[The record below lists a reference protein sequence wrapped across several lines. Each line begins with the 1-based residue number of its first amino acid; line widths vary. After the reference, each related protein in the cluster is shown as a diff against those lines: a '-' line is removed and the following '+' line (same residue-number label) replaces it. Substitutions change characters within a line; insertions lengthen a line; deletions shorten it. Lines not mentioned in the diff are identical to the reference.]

1 MGDLLPLL
9 LSVALAAAVQ
19 TVSGFG
25 FSLIMMPLAV
35 LLLGL
40 PTAAPLVAL
49 IGLVVSLV
57 NAVRNRKAVDTRELR
72 VLALVAIV
80 GVPVGVWLL
89 SSVNEDVVKAGLGIL
104 LIAYA
109 SFSLLRPNVGR
120 PIGPQ
125 WGYPAGF
132 IAGCLAGAYNVPGP
146 ALVLYGSLR
155 RWPPD
160 TFRGILQSLFVVTY
174 TFTAATHALTRHID
188 NDILRLF
195 ALSVP
200 AFVLGVGVGSWLDR
214 WLDPSRARQV
224 VNVSM
229 IALGLSLLRTAWPS

>member
-57 NAVRNRKAVDTRELR
+57 NAVRNRKAVDPRELR

-132 IAGCLAGAYNVPGP
+132 IAAAWRV
-146 ALVLYGSLR
+146 R
-155 RWPPD
+155 
-160 TFRGILQSLFVVTY
+160 TTY
-174 TFTAATHALTRHID
+174 RDRPSSCTARYAVGRPTR
-188 NDILRLF
+188 
-195 ALSVP
+195 S
-200 AFVLGVGVGSWLDR
+200 GVSCNPCSW
-214 WLDPSRARQV
+214 
-224 VNVSM
+224 
-229 IALGLSLLRTAWPS
+229 